1 MDAQPDSDAPLTHT
15 ADICR
20 ASRDATRQDTPNRNS
35 GREAA
40 MTFA

>member
-1 MDAQPDSDAPLTHT
+1 MIAMRRT

-20 ASRDATRQDTPNRNS
+20 ASRDATQQDTPNRKS

>member
-1 MDAQPDSDAPLTHT
+1 MPNLLAMRRT

-20 ASRDATRQDTPNRNS
+20 ASRDATQQDTPNRNS